1 MVDRNVSPE
10 AQKGYQIFQVHFT
23 HKIMHGYAY
32 GLGRTNCLMH
42 SDANDGMHQPLVIGI
57 VV

>member
-32 GLGRTNCLMH
+32 GLGRTSCRMH
-42 SDANDGMHQPLVIGI
+42 SDANDGMHQPLEAV
-57 VV
+57 